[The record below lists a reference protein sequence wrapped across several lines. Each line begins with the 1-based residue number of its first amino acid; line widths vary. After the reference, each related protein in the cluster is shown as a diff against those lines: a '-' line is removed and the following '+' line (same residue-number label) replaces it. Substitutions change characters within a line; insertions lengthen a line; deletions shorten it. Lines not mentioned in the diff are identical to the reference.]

1 MEYINN
7 EAKKIFTDNEKE
19 KICKKVKALIDSGK
33 EKNEAIKE
41 IAKENGIHPHTIVR
55 YDKKY
60 RKFSSEVKK
69 DWNEDEKETICQKVK
84 NLIDSGEGVLKA
96 RKKIAEEYGICPDTI
111 SSWDKK
117 YRKFSSEVK
126 KDWNEDEQITICQKV
141 KDLIQEKGRKL
152 ITIDGTQTFAIKP
165 GITKEEALEIV
176 AEENGIH
183 PNTITRW
190 DKKYRRFSTKFEGK
204 KHTKQEKIDIC
215 NAVKY
220 GMEATGKPAMG
231 VIAGILARINGI
243 DVLEQYYLH
252 AGEFNNVY
260 EWNRKLK
267 IFDTQDR
274 GGVSKYSNDRK
285 REILEEVNN
294 LIASGK
300 GKTKA
305 KREVEKTHNLG
316 ETTLYNWNKELKVFK
331 SKDEI
336 IKEAT
341 KKILAKLEQENKTSE
356 IIKNTGK
363 DER

>member
-19 KICKKVKALIDSGK
+19 KICWEVKTLIDSGK

-126 KDWNEDEQITICQKV
+126 KDWNEDEKITICQKV

-152 ITIDGTQTFAIKP
+152 ITVDGTQTFVIKP
-165 GITKEEALEIV
+165 GITK
-176 AEENGIH
+176 
-183 PNTITRW
+183 
-190 DKKYRRFSTKFEGK
+190 
-204 KHTKQEKIDIC
+204 
-215 NAVKY
+215 
-220 GMEATGKPAMG
+220 
-231 VIAGILARINGI
+231 
-243 DVLEQYYLH
+243 
-252 AGEFNNVY
+252 
-260 EWNRKLK
+260 
-267 IFDTQDR
+267 
-274 GGVSKYSNDRK
+274 
-285 REILEEVNN
+285 
-294 LIASGK
+294 
-300 GKTKA
+300 
-305 KREVEKTHNLG
+305 
-316 ETTLYNWNKELKVFK
+316 
-331 SKDEI
+331 
-336 IKEAT
+336 
-341 KKILAKLEQENKTSE
+341 
-356 IIKNTGK
+356 
-363 DER
+363 